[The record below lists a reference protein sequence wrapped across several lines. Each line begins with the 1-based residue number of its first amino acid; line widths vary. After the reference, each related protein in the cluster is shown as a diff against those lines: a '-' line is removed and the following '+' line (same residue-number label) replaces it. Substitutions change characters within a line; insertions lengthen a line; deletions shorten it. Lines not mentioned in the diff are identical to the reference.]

1 MELNVHTFGDL
12 LGYYPFRYIDRSRIY
27 KISEIEPE
35 VRQQKATLLQ
45 SFAGAPDP
53 SSSASEGASQLAEE
67 HQQADDEA

>member
-1 MELNVHTFGDL
+1 MENLEHMVRERL
-12 LGYYPFRYIDRSRIY
+12 
-27 KISEIEPE
+27 ISEIEPE

-53 SSSASEGASQLAEE
+53 SSSASEAASQLAEE

>member
-1 MELNVHTFGDL
+1 MENLEHMVRERL
-12 LGYYPFRYIDRSRIY
+12 
-27 KISEIEPE
+27 ISEIEPE